1 MFALQCVATTHTTD
15 GFVGSVSDKQFLQVL
30 TRKHILDSRHVDGGE
45 SLGSCVENLAG
56 DLPQSSLS
64 ECPVTGAHLCQWL
77 FRLLTVEK
85 QLNCC
90 KLVLIQS
97 CNVCASTC
105 VRASMYHLFVL
116 IEPLNLIILSSPFVS
131 DTIGCFCVSPY
142 FKNVNVWIIRQ
153 A

>member
-1 MFALQCVATTHTTD
+1 MFALKYVATKHTTD

-30 TRKHILDSRHVDGGE
+30 TVLTRKHILDSRHVAGE
-45 SLGSCVENLAG
+45 PRKLRPSNLAG
-56 DLPQSSLS
+56 DLPQSTLL

-85 QLNCC
+85 QLSCC
-90 KLVLIQS
+90 KLVLIQL

-105 VRASMYHLFVL
+105 FRASMDHLFVL

-131 DTIGCFCVSPY
+131 DIIG
-142 FKNVNVWIIRQ
+142 
-153 A
+153 